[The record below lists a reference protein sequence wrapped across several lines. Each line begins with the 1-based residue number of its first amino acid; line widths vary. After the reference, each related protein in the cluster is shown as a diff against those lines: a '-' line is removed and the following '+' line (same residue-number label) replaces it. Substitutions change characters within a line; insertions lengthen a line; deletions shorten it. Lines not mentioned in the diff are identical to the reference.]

1 MRPGLP
7 VAVAC
12 IALTVLGTAGGGTA
26 AVLTGVVG
34 ARQPVKKT
42 AGTPSRAMS
51 VTNVVPT
58 SVQPAAMKGVVPPD
72 FLAIGSSTV
81 DKDELGKISK
91 LKGVQDVITADAGS
105 VQLQGGKVNMFAVD
119 PAQFR
124 SWTPP
129 GTASDDNLWASLA
142 HGQFVVS
149 DDVQTQM
156 GLRTG
161 LQYSIS
167 GRTTSTVT
175 MGGSG
180 SLGLPGIDVLVGRD
194 AGQRIGLVP
203 DLAVLVNAPGVDLKK
218 LQSRIQTVLGGQ
230 SQVLNLHKK
239 QNQPKQQQAPVAQE
253 STSSGRPSTYLEL
266 YKWAA
271 QKWCPGLSW
280 TVLAAIGQ
288 VESDHGRN
296 DGPSSAGA
304 MGPMQFMPATWQT
317 YGVDGDGDG
326 KADIMNPYDAIPAAA
341 HYLCVMGAGQ
351 GPSHVSRAVFGYN
364 HSQQYVNMVVSL
376 ANAYAKEY
384 N

>member
-34 ARQPVKKT
+34 SDRPAKKT
-42 AGTPSRAMS
+42 ARMPARTMS
-51 VTNVVPT
+51 VTTVIPT
-58 SVQPAAMKGVVPPD
+58 SVQPAAMTGVVPPD
-72 FLAIGSSTV
+72 FLAIGSATV
-81 DKDELGKISK
+81 DQAQLGRISK
-91 LKGVQDVITADAGS
+91 LKGVRDVITADAGS
-105 VQLQGGKVNMFAVD
+105 VRLQGGKVNMFAVE
-119 PAQFR
+119 PTQFR

-129 GTASDDNLWASLA
+129 GTAANDALWASLA
-142 HGQFVVS
+142 QNQFVVS
-149 DDVQTQM
+149 DNVQTQM

-161 LQYSIS
+161 LQYAV
-167 GRTTSTVT
+167 GGHTTSMVT

-180 SLGLPGIDVLVGRD
+180 PLGLPGIDVLVGRD
-194 AGQRIGLVP
+194 AGRRIGLVP
-203 DLAVLVNAPGVDLKK
+203 NLAVLVNAPGANLTK
-218 LQSRIQTVLGGQ
+218 LNTQLQGILGTGG
-230 SQVLNLHKK
+230 QVLNLHTK
-239 QNQPKQQQAPVAQE
+239 QNQPQQQQPPVSQQSVA
-253 STSSGRPSTYLEL
+253 SGRPSTYLDL

-271 QKWCPGLSW
+271 RKWCPGLSW

-304 MGPMQFMPATWQT
+304 MGPMQFMPATWQI

-341 HYLCVMGAGQ
+341 HYLCAMGASQ
-351 GPSHVSRAVFGYN
+351 PSNVSQAVFGYN
-364 HSQQYVNMVVSL
+364 HSQQYVSMVMSL

-384 N
+384 G